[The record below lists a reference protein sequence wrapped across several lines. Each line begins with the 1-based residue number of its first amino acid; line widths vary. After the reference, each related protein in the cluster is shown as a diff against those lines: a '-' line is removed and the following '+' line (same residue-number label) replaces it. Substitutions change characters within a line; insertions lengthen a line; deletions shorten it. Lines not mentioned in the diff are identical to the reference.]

1 MVLEFSQITIL
12 AIIQGLTEFLPIS
25 SSAHL
30 ILPSLVFGWTDQ
42 GLTFDVAVHFGTLLA
57 VVSYFWLDIRR
68 LSLAWLKN
76 ISGEPGDED
85 SQLAWL
91 LILSTLPAGIA
102 GIMLNDLIED
112 SARSIPIIAS
122 TSLVFA
128 VLLYW
133 SDRRG
138 LKVRELSELNWQHA
152 LAIGF
157 AQVLALIPGT
167 SRSGITMTA
176 ALLCHLNREAAA
188 RFSFLM
194 AVPIIFFSGLMRSL
208 EFTSAEG
215 QVLQLPTLFYAT
227 VLSALVAFG
236 CVHYFLQLIDKI
248 GFTPFVIYRIMLG
261 LILLTLYLFS

>member
-1 MVLEFSQITIL
+1 LVLEFSQITIL
-12 AIIQGLTEFLPIS
+12 AIIQGLTEFLPI

-68 LSLAWLKN
+68 LSLSWLKN

-91 LILSTLPAGIA
+91 LILSTLPAGMA

-128 VLLYW
+128 VLLY
-133 SDRRG
+133 
-138 LKVRELSELNWQHA
+138 
-152 LAIGF
+152 
-157 AQVLALIPGT
+157 
-167 SRSGITMTA
+167 
-176 ALLCHLNREAAA
+176 
-188 RFSFLM
+188 
-194 AVPIIFFSGLMRSL
+194 
-208 EFTSAEG
+208 
-215 QVLQLPTLFYAT
+215 
-227 VLSALVAFG
+227 
-236 CVHYFLQLIDKI
+236 
-248 GFTPFVIYRIMLG
+248 
-261 LILLTLYLFS
+261 

>member
-1 MVLEFSQITIL
+1 MALEFSQVTIL

-76 ISGEPGDED
+76 ISGEPGDEN
-85 SQLAWL
+85 SRLAWL
-91 LILSTLPAGIA
+91 LILSTLPAGMA
-102 GIMLNDLIED
+102 GFMLNDLIEN

-133 SDRRG
+133 SDHRG
-138 LKVRELSELNWQHA
+138 LKGRELSELNWLHA

-176 ALLCHLNREAAA
+176 AMLCHLNRESAA

-208 EFTSAEG
+208 EFASAEG
-215 QVLQLPTLFYAT
+215 QVLQLSTLFYAT
-227 VLSALVAFG
+227 GLSALVAFG
-236 CVHYFLQLIDKI
+236 CVHYFLQLINKI

-261 LILLTLYLFS
+261 LVLLTLYLFS